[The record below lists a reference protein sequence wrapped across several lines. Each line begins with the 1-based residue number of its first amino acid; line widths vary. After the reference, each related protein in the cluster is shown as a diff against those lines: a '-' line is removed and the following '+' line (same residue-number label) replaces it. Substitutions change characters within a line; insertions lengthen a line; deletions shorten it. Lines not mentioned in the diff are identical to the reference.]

1 MTVQLPMIKLLIA
14 DDHALIRRG
23 IIQTIADEPD
33 MRVTGEAQ
41 DAQHLLDLAR
51 TIEWDLAILDINM
64 PGRNGLDALKEVK
77 KEYPTRPVLMLSM
90 HPEEHFAVRAFKAGA
105 AGYLTKESPPEELI
119 TAIRKVLTGGRYI
132 SPAFTEI
139 IVKELAF
146 GSDRPLYELLSDREY
161 EVLRLLA
168 SGRTVSEI
176 AGQLALSVK
185 TVSTYRTR
193 VLEKL
198 NLKNN
203 AELMRYAVENQLV
216 L

>member
-1 MTVQLPMIKLLIA
+1 MIKLLVA

-23 IIQTIADEPD
+23 IIQTVADEPD
-33 MRVTGEAQ
+33 MRVIGEAQ
-41 DAQHLLDLAR
+41 DVQQLLDLAR
-51 TIEWDLAILDINM
+51 ATDWDLTILDINM
-64 PGRNGLDALKEVK
+64 PGRNGIEALKEVK

-90 HPEEHFAVRAFKAGA
+90 HPEEHFAVRAFRAGA

-119 TAIRKVLTGGRYI
+119 TAIRKVLAGGRYV
-132 SPAFTEI
+132 SHALTET
-139 IVKELAF
+139 IVREFAF
-146 GSDRPLYELLSDREY
+146 GSDPPLYELLSNREY
-161 EVLRLLA
+161 EVFRLLA

-203 AELMRYAVENQLV
+203 AELMRYAVEHQFIL
-216 L
+216 